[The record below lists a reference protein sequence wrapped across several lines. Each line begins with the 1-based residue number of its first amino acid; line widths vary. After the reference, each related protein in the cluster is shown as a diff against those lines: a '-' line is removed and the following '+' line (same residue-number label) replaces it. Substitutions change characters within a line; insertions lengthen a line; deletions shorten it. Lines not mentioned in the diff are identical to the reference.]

1 MKMPVVLGT
10 LETVLKIPEKELD
23 ELETRIYIDFAR
35 KLRILW
41 NMTVAVIPVLIRVL
55 GTVM

>member
-10 LETVLKIPEKELD
+10 LETVLKSPEKELD